1 MAIAA
6 SAGKLKL
13 YGSPWS
19 APGWMKTDGEMTH
32 GGNLKGPVNGQ
43 YYQTWA
49 NYFISKGLLTL
60 RTCSNSR
67 YLLEDYC

>member
-1 MAIAA
+1 MYNILQIPFIQMANAA

-13 YGSPWS
+13 FGSPWS
-19 APGWMKTDGEMTH
+19 APGWMKTNGEMIH

-49 NYFISKGLLTL
+49 NYFI
-60 RTCSNSR
+60 R
-67 YLLEDYC
+67 YEKITF